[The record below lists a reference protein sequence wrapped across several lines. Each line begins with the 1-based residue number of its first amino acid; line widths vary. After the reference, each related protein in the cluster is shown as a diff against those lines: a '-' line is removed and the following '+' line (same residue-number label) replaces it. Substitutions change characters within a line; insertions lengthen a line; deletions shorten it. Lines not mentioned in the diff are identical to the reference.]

1 MYKIYVQNTCEHMY
15 RIHNEMKKYIIIYN
29 FKKVYFIIEKLKDH
43 IKTLKNLIIINLQEL
58 GIRYYKII
66 KVNKTI

>member
-1 MYKIYVQNTCEHMY
+1 MKKIKYVFSRKMYTCIKYMY

-43 IKTLKNLIIINLQEL
+43 IKTLKNLIIINL
-58 GIRYYKII
+58 
-66 KVNKTI
+66 